1 VDTTPNMT
9 ANEFEAYTA
18 KSKTKLAGETTLGA
32 QTDQLM
38 REAPGQIEVITDPIT
53 GESKTV
59 QKGGGA
65 VEVEQQE
72 FKTVTPTMVETP
84 FEKAAR
90 MSAAFPMKKSPDLDK
105 AYELIQRQ
113 NELAQKQQRLD
124 NLFKGGDLALNLYR
138 TYKTASEPLTTTALK
153 GGAFDTTSFM
163 GTQVGKSTLG
173 SVGTAGA
180 IGYGVG
186 SALKIKGPKT
196 AGAGAAIG
204 TAVGG
209 PVGGV
214 IGGVVGGAVGE
225 VTGKVVCTAMY
236 QTTLLPEW
244 KKHMKVWQIFERK
257 YLTPYHEIGY
267 HILFKPFAK
276 GMLKN
281 KFLRLL
287 GAHVAKHR
295 TQDLKHI
302 LFNSKFDLLGR
313 IYRKILE
320 PICYL
325 TGKIKSWQ

>member
-1 VDTTPNMT
+1 MVLQLVKNQYGVYEYKDPRIVDTTPNMT

-186 SALKIKGPKT
+186 SALKIKGLT
-196 AGAGAAIG
+196 AFQI
-204 TAVGG
+204 
-209 PVGGV
+209 
-214 IGGVVGGAVGE
+214 
-225 VTGKVVCTAMY
+225 
-236 QTTLLPEW
+236 
-244 KKHMKVWQIFERK
+244 WQIW
-257 YLTPYHEIGY
+257 
-267 HILFKPFAK
+267 
-276 GMLKN
+276 
-281 KFLRLL
+281 RLL
-287 GAHVAKHR
+287 NYLR
-295 TQDLKHI
+295 ST
-302 LFNSKFDLLGR
+302 GR
-313 IYRKILE
+313 YSHFGQNNQTRPSINLSTDEAYKILGIKKGSSKDE
-320 PICYL
+320 VIKAANSL
-325 TGKIKSWQ
+325 QKKIHPDVNPNSNTERLSQIVNEAKETALKDIS